1 MANKLI
7 TVHYTSN
14 GLPQIGL
21 TPTIDIY
28 QLNPNIPLSNIL
40 VVSNGSTVEIGMGWY
55 RFDFLAYDPTKNY
68 VFTFDG
74 GPTLSDCE
82 RYKYGGNESYV
93 EEISSGVWDETI
105 TDHTQ
110 VGSTGL
116 TLNQIKADTASI
128 LISEATMTALLN
140 LLLKYERNRTKIDV
154 ANAQLIV
161 YDDNCTDIL
170 QVFNLLDFNGMPSV
184 ETVCQRV
191 PVGC

>member
-21 TPTIDIY
+21 APTIDVY
-28 QLNPNIPLSNIL
+28 QLNPSVPLFNIL
-40 VVSNGSTVEIGMGWY
+40 VVSNGPTVEIGMGWY
-55 RFDFLAYDPTKNY
+55 RFDFFAYDPTKNY

-93 EEISSGVWDETI
+93 EEISSGVWDETM

-116 TLNQIKADTASI
+116 ALNQIKADTASI
-128 LISEATMTALLN
+128 LVSEVTITTLLN

-154 ANAQLIV
+154 ANAQLII
-161 YDDNCTDIL
+161 YEDDCITPL
-170 QVFNLLDFNGMPSV
+170 QVFNLLDFSGMPSV